1 MPGTL
6 AMNARLEDH
15 CRVVNEK
22 QKRPNIFDLVKRTG
36 FSRGTI
42 SRAFN
47 NQPGINAATREAV
60 LKAGREIGYQPH
72 SAARMMKLSRKS
84 RWGLLL
90 PHLKNPYYA
99 ELAEALNKEARARR
113 TTLLFGL
120 SLTGEDAEALIEQWA
135 AETDGLI
142 ADQSYYRS
150 HAPLFDRL
158 RERGLAMVFLH
169 GTPIPGY
176 DFIKYDLYGSFKRN
190 VRNLHALGHE
200 RIAYV
205 GQDFPGCRQT
215 GRFRAYADAHQ
226 ESGRPVHEELLC
238 FGEDGHNGGIAA
250 WQRCAALP
258 NPPTAVV
265 CADDIVACGVVQAAR
280 AQGLQ
285 IPGDLSVSGSD
296 DIAEA
301 ERLALTTVH
310 TDRADTSRGVFDL
323 LERRLA
329 EPSAPPQVVNIPSQL
344 IMRDSVG
351 APRRIA
357 V

>member
-1 MPGTL
+1 M
-6 AMNARLEDH
+6 
-15 CRVVNEK
+15 NEK
-22 QKRPNIFDLVKRTG
+22 NKRPNIFDLVKRTG

-42 SRAFN
+42 SRACN
-47 NQPGINAATREAV
+47 NQPGINAGTREAV
-60 LKAGREIGYQPH
+60 LKAAREIGYQPH
-72 SAARMMKLSRKS
+72 SAARMMKLNRKS

-99 ELAEALNKEARARR
+99 ELVEALNKEARGRR

-120 SLTGEDAEALIEQWA
+120 SLTGEDAEAVIEQWA

-142 ADQSYYRS
+142 ADQSYYRE
-150 HAPLFDRL
+150 HASLFDRL
-158 RERGLAMVFLH
+158 RERGLTILFLH

-176 DFIKYDLYGSFKRN
+176 DFVKYDLYDSFKRN
-190 VRNLHALGHE
+190 MRNLFALGHR
-200 RIAYV
+200 RIAYA
-205 GQDFPGCRQT
+205 GQEFTGCRET
-215 GRFRAYADAHQ
+215 GRFRAYADAHA
-226 ESGRPVHEELLC
+226 EKGIALSEELIC
-238 FGEDGHNGGIAA
+238 FGEDGHLGGIAA
-250 WQRCAALP
+250 WQRCAALADA
-258 NPPTAVV
+258 PTAVV

-285 IPGDLSVSGSD
+285 LPRDLSVSGND

-310 TDRADTSRGVFDL
+310 TDRELTSRTIFDL

-329 EPSAPPQVVNIPSQL
+329 DPTLPPQVGTIPSQL

-351 APRRIA
+351 APRAHELVRRG
-357 V
+357 

>member
-1 MPGTL
+1 
-6 AMNARLEDH
+6 
-15 CRVVNEK
+15 VNEK
-22 QKRPNIFDLVKRTG
+22 PKRPNIFDLVKRTG

-42 SRAFN
+42 SRACN
-47 NQPGINAATREAV
+47 NQPGINAGTREAV
-60 LKAGREIGYQPH
+60 LKAAREIGYQPH
-72 SAARMMKLSRKS
+72 SAARMMKLNRKS

-99 ELAEALNKEARARR
+99 ELVEALNKEARSRR

-120 SLTGEDAEALIEQWA
+120 SLTGDDAEAVIEQWA

-142 ADQSYYRS
+142 ADQSYYRE
-150 HAPLFDRL
+150 HGPLFDRL
-158 RERGLAMVFLH
+158 RERGMTMLFLH

-176 DFIKYDLYGSFKRN
+176 DFVKYDLYDSFKRN
-190 VRNLHALGHE
+190 LRNLFALGHT
-200 RIAYV
+200 RIAYA
-205 GQDFPGCRQT
+205 GQEFPGCRQT
-215 GRFRAYADAHQ
+215 GRFRAYADSHA
-226 ESGRPVHEELLC
+226 EKGMPLNEELIC
-238 FGEDGHNGGIAA
+238 FGEDGHLGGIAA

-258 NPPTAVV
+258 DPPTAVV

-285 IPGDLSVSGSD
+285 LPRDLSVSGND

-310 TDRADTSRGVFDL
+310 TDRDLTSRTIFDL

-329 EPSAPPQVVNIPSQL
+329 DPKAPPQVATIPSQL

-351 APRRIA
+351 SPRTHALVRR
-357 V
+357 